1 MTILE
6 LYPDEIKEYNRLTKG
21 MEFTYMAL
29 TVDFLT
35 HCENVIFGYE
45 EPELPYFCFHLY
57 SDGYLKYIYERLTTT
72 LEYVYSE
79 VDPKFNNLRNN
90 LSNLLILLREP
101 KARIRDK
108 KYQQSNI
115 DYWYKLV
122 SSDESLKRHGNF
134 KKYLYI

>member
-1 MTILE
+1 MPD
-6 LYPDEIKEYNRLTKG
+6 LYPEEIKEYNRLTKG
-21 MEFTYMAL
+21 MEFTFMAL
-29 TVDFLT
+29 TMDFLT

-45 EPELPYFCFHLY
+45 ELELPYFCFHLY
-57 SDGYLKYIYERLTTT
+57 SDGYLKHIYERLTTA

-108 KYQQSNI
+108 KYQQSNL

-122 SSDESLKRHGNF
+122 NNDERLMLHSAFR
-134 KKYLYI
+134 KYAK

>member
-1 MTILE
+1 MPD
-6 LYPDEIKEYNRLTKG
+6 LYPEEIKEYNRLTKG
-21 MEFTYMAL
+21 MEFTFMAL
-29 TVDFLT
+29 TMDFLT

-57 SDGYLKYIYERLTTT
+57 SDKGLKEIYEKLTHT

-79 VDPKFNNLRNN
+79 VDPKYNNLRNN

-101 KARIRDK
+101 KARIQDK
-108 KYQQSNI
+108 KYQQSNN

-134 KKYLYI
+134 KRYCTS

>member
-1 MTILE
+1 MKNE

-21 MEFTYMAL
+21 MEFEFMAL

-57 SDGYLKYIYERLTTT
+57 SDGYLKHIYERLTTT

-101 KARIRDK
+101 KARIQDK

-122 SSDESLKRHGNF
+122 KNDVNLKLHSAFR
-134 KKYLYI
+134 KYAK